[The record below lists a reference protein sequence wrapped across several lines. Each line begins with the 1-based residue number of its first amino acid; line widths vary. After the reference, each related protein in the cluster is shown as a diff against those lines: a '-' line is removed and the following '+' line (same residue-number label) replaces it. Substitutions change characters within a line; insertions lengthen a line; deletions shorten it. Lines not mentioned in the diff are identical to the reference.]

1 MEYKD
6 YYKILGVDRNANE
19 NEIKRAYRKL
29 ALKYHPD
36 RNPDNPSAEEKFKE
50 INEAYQVL
58 SDPQKRARYNQL
70 GESYTQW
77 QARGAPTGGF
87 NWDDWAN
94 VNTRGGSQVDMGD
107 LEDIL
112 GGEFSEFFRRIFG
125 GMYDTTPR
133 TQNQRTRSSQAKSP
147 QYQQKVVISLTEAYQ
162 GATRRLEMQDRKL
175 EVKIP
180 PGAHT
185 GTKVRVPGAITTSSG
200 DRKDLY
206 LVVEVAKDPRFER
219 DGDHLHTTATV
230 DLFTAVLG
238 GEITVETLSGNIML
252 TIPPGTQP
260 DQVFRLSK
268 RGLPHMK
275 DPQTFGDLFV
285 RVKVQIPKHLNQQQ
299 RQLFGQL
306 ARMRS

>member
-1 MEYKD
+1 
-6 YYKILGVDRNANE
+6 
-19 NEIKRAYRKL
+19 
-29 ALKYHPD
+29 
-36 RNPDNPSAEEKFKE
+36 
-50 INEAYQVL
+50 
-58 SDPQKRARYNQL
+58 
-70 GESYTQW
+70 
-77 QARGAPTGGF
+77 
-87 NWDDWAN
+87 
-94 VNTRGGSQVDMGD
+94 
-107 LEDIL
+107 
-112 GGEFSEFFRRIFG
+112 
-125 GMYDTTPR
+125 
-133 TQNQRTRSSQAKSP
+133 
-147 QYQQKVVISLTEAYQ
+147 VVISLTEAYQ

-185 GTKVRVPGAITTSSG
+185 GTKVRVPGAITTPSG

-299 RQLFGQL
+299 RQLFEQL